1 MFKHFGLT
9 HRLLLG
15 WLCQTLLIVL
25 LFSFAMHES
34 TEFME
39 RNLISNILEE
49 ETLVLIDE
57 MKSGEKLQI
66 PSSISF
72 YGDRE
77 GLERIPTR
85 FQHLPDGYN
94 EIVQPSESYF
104 AYRYTANDGHNYL
117 LLRDQFAFEQ
127 TEQLF
132 KVVIVVSATLIFL
145 CSLCF
150 GYWWIRK
157 KIMTPIQTISEAV
170 QSMAQSRHYEPLKV
184 AVDDDEVGNLA
195 KTCDQALK
203 QFHEAL
209 TREKLFTADVS
220 HELRSPLTVIQTSS
234 ELLQLQSDDP
244 KIQKYTGQILDAS
257 QGMNDLLSLF
267 LQLARNA
274 PLDNSQTDRVG
285 DVLQRAV
292 THYKEAADAKKLE
305 LHFETEKS
313 CPGHFSPVL
322 LGTVAN
328 NLIKNAVTY
337 TDEGSVTVRELD
349 DGFEVFDTGPGLSQ
363 ELQEKLFT
371 PFNRGSSSK
380 PGSGLGLSIAKR
392 ICDRCGWQ
400 IELVKQEYGTHFKVR
415 LITNDYTSMDQRP
428 NENLSVQKEGPRD

>member
-1 MFKHFGLT
+1 MLKHFGLT
-9 HRLLLG
+9 HRLLVG

-49 ETLVLIDE
+49 ETQVLIDE
-57 MKSGEKLQI
+57 MRSGERLQI

-157 KIMTPIQTISEAV
+157 KIMTPIQHISKAV
-170 QSMAQSRHYEPLKV
+170 QDMAQSRHYEPLKI
-184 AVDDDEVGNLA
+184 ALDNDEIGNLA
-195 KTCDQALK
+195 KTCDKTLK

-220 HELRSPLTVIQTSS
+220 HELRTPLTVIQTSS
-234 ELLQLQSDDP
+234 ELLQLQTNDP

-292 THYKEAADAKKLE
+292 THYKQAADAKKLQ
-305 LHFETEKS
+305 LHFETKKS

-392 ICDRCGWQ
+392 ICDRCGWE
-400 IELVKQEYGTHFKVR
+400 ITLVKQEYGTHFMVR

-428 NENLSVQKEGPRD
+428 NENPII